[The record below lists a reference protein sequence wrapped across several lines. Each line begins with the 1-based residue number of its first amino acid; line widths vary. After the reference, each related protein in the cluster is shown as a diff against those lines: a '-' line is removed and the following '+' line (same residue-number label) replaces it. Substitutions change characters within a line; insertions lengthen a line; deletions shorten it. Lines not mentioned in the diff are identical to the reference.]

1 MPGTI
6 KVSQFPTAT
15 NARPGDIVTGLRN
28 GVNTNFNLNSGASG
42 AGVSKI
48 VSQNSH
54 GFTKGQAV
62 RLNAGTY
69 TLALA
74 DSATNAE
81 ALGLVTEIQDPNT
94 FTFQQ
99 VGPVTDLDDP
109 AFTGFPPGLV
119 YFLSP
124 TNPGELTTTEPST
137 DGEVSKPMFVSGTDG
152 TSGTIL
158 SMRGQ
163 VIAGAPPTQQEEI
176 ENILVREVTQVGHG
190 LLVSN
195 WVRMNGANYV
205 KATATSLDD
214 SQVVGLVTSVNGNV
228 FTVQSAGFIAGIFAG
243 LTPGGAYYLSVSTA
257 GGMTLTEP
265 TTIGEWSKPVFV
277 ATSSTD
283 GYIQEQRGWE
293 VGDSGGGGGSGGG
306 NWVQV
311 ASVTATVGAT
321 VDLVGVFSSNYTDY
335 MIVGKNIT
343 FQNDGDDFR
352 MIVGTGATPTWKTGG
367 SDYSYSSDGHSSD
380 NDTAIFNSNAAAF
393 IELANNVNNSS
404 TAQTCFVIR
413 CFSPAVSTTQTAFL
427 GEVNSSWSGGS
438 SQIAVNSH
446 ASTYQ
451 NVEAISSLRFSASS
465 GDINDGV
472 FEVYGFNPSPGSGGG
487 GSERIVNTINQP
499 NHNLNIKD
507 WVRIDNTTGDYVK
520 AQANTFVRSLTVGM
534 VIAKID
540 DDNFVLQ
547 TAGYLPAG
555 IVSSLSMGELYY
567 LSPTVEGGM
576 TNIAPVT
583 DGQVSRPVFMPNS
596 ATTGYV
602 LEERSLVLP
611 FGGGSSGSG
620 GTPNLVQTVVTNTL
634 IGSGSIAGTSVK
646 ITPSSSSSRIKYTA
660 SGVFGL
666 GGSKLVLYRD
676 GSPINI
682 LSKPIGVEKVGD
694 FQSYCFTF
702 VDNAGNTSEI
712 DYTIGLLS
720 GVGTIDCSSLAS
732 VFRAEEVTGSSGGG
746 IASNVVQNVITAT
759 QNSATPVFGPNTISN
774 TTITPSNNTSRIKVI
789 WRGHIAGGTQ
799 INNIDTIILFRNGVA
814 LQESG
819 RYVGATNVS
828 NAGSA
833 GDRPYETIIEYID
846 SPATTLPV
854 TYAVGSIASPYG
866 TVINPTNFNVYNGP
880 WPVMIL
886 EEVGPAP

>member
-69 TLALA
+69 VLALA
-74 DSATNAE
+74 DSAENAE

-119 YFLSP
+119 YFLSS
-124 TNPGELTTTEPST
+124 TTPGELTTTEPST

-190 LLVSN
+190 LLVGN

-311 ASVTATVGAT
+311 ASVTATVDAT

-380 NDTAIFNSNAAAF
+380 NDTAIFNSNASAF

-487 GSERIVNTINQP
+487 GSERIVNTITQN
-499 NHNLNIKD
+499 NHNLNIRD
-507 WVRIDNTTGDYVK
+507 WVRIDNTTGNYVK

-576 TNIAPVT
+576 TNVAPVT

-620 GTPNLVQTVVTNTL
+620 GAPNLVQTVYVNNT
-634 IGSGSIAGTSVK
+634 GSGIAINGDFNSSSDVV
-646 ITPSSSSSRIKYTA
+646 ITPSSTASRIKISLSGNGLLGIGGNNQVLLKRNGSLIPLSSGYA
-660 SGVFGL
+660 SL
-666 GGSKLVLYRD
+666 GGCSGSGSNNGPFGVYVDSPALNTPVTYSLYMGNVRTGAPASSNFSAENSVVL
-676 GSPINI
+676 I
-682 LSKPIGVEKVGD
+682 
-694 FQSYCFTF
+694 
-702 VDNAGNTSEI
+702 
-712 DYTIGLLS
+712 
-720 GVGTIDCSSLAS
+720 
-732 VFRAEEVTGSSGGG
+732 AEEVTGSSGG
-746 IASNVVQNVITAT
+746 IAGNVVVNNFTTSV
-759 QNSATPVFGPNTISN
+759 NTSISGEDIPGLFLK
-774 TTITPSNNTSRIKVI
+774 ITPSSATSRVKISLNSD
-789 WRGHIAGGTQ
+789 RNFGYSAGL
-799 INNIDTIILFRNGVA
+799 ILKQKRNGVV
-814 LQESG
+814 LTSG
-819 RYVGATNVS
+819 GYEVSSGKPGSTNVR
-828 NAGSA
+828 N
-833 GDRPYETIIEYID
+833 IQFVD
-846 SPATTLPV
+846 SPATTSEV
-854 TYAVGSIASPYG
+854 TYQIYATTTAVFPADAFASPICF
-866 TVINPTNFNVYNGP
+866 TA
-880 WPVMIL
+880 
-886 EEVGPAP
+886 EEIGAAP

>member
-293 VGDSGGGGGSGGG
+293 VGDSGGG

-520 AQANTFVRSLTVGM
+520 AQANTFARSLTVGM

-567 LSPTVEGGM
+567 LSPTAEGEM
-576 TNIAPVT
+576 TNVAPVT
-583 DGQVSRPVFMPNS
+583 DGQVSRPVFMPKS

-620 GTPNLVQTVVTNTL
+620 GTPNLVQTIVSTDTFA
-634 IGSGSIAGTSVK
+634 SGSIPASSVK
-646 ITPSSSSSRIKYTA
+646 IKPSSTTSRIKYTA
-660 SGVFGL
+660 YGEWSTSDRMGL
-666 GGSKLVLYRD
+666 FRD
-676 GSPINI
+676 GVPITYA
-682 LSKPIGVEKVGD
+682 SKTVGISRAAD
-694 FQSYCFTF
+694 TTMYCFTF
-702 VDNAGNTSEI
+702 VDSPATTAEVN
-712 DYTIGLLS
+712 YTIGNIGGS
-720 GVGTIDCSSLAS
+720 FGAINCVNVVSTFI
-732 VFRAEEVTGSSGGG
+732 AEEVTGSSGGVAG
-746 IASNVVQNVITAT
+746 NVVVNNFTTSV
-759 QNSATPVFGPNTISN
+759 NTSISGEDIPGLFLK
-774 TTITPSNNTSRIKVI
+774 ITPSSATSRIK
-789 WRGHIAGGTQ
+789 IALNSDRNFGSSAGL
-799 INNIDTIILFRNGVA
+799 ILKLKRNGVI
-814 LQESG
+814 LSSG
-819 RYVGATNVS
+819 GYEVSSGKPGSTNVR
-828 NAGSA
+828 N
-833 GDRPYETIIEYID
+833 IQFVD
-846 SPATTLPV
+846 SPATTSEI
-854 TYAVGSIASPYG
+854 TYQIYATTTAVFPADAFASPICF
-866 TVINPTNFNVYNGP
+866 TA
-880 WPVMIL
+880 
-886 EEVGPAP
+886 EEIGPAP